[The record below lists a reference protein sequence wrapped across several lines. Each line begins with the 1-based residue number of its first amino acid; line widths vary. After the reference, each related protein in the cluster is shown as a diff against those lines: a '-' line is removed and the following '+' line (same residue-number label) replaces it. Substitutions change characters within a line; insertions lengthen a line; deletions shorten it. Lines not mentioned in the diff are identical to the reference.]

1 MHFLDQAKIFIRSG
15 AGGPGAVSFRREKR
29 IPKGG
34 PDGGD
39 GGKGGDIIAIAD
51 LHLSTVTPKPMTI
64 FGPQWAGHPEAIW
77 HEWRRV
83 VRDQDIV
90 LLPGDLS
97 WAMRLPEAMQDL
109 VDAVEQLTPDGF
121 TSQIIERTDDNL
133 TASLQINFHGVKQS
147 FTTANHNQRPTQ
159 MKMHLVDG
167 PFKML
172 EAVWSFKSL
181 RADACKIDFDMQYEF
196 SSVILEQIVGP
207 VFGMI
212 ANTMVDSF

>member
-1 MHFLDQAKIFIRSG
+1 MF
-15 AGGPGAVSFRREKR
+15 
-29 IPKGG
+29 
-34 PDGGD
+34 
-39 GGKGGDIIAIAD
+39 
-51 LHLSTVTPKPMTI
+51 
-64 FGPQWAGHPEAIW
+64 
-77 HEWRRV
+77 
-83 VRDQDIV
+83 
-90 LLPGDLS
+90 
-97 WAMRLPEAMQDL
+97 DL
-109 VDAVEQLTPDGF
+109 VAKVEDYPKFLPWCNGVK
-121 TSQIIERTDDNL
+121 IVERTEDNL

-147 FTTANHNQRPTQ
+147 FTTTNHNQRPTQ

-212 ANTMVDSF
+212 ANTMVDSFCKRAEQVYGI